1 MGQELAPAERVALP
15 TLCVHTGTVPRLL
28 RHSGQG
34 SNFHP
39 VAAPGPASPGRAAAE
54 LPGAAAACT
63 GAWSTRLRPRT
74 PLPSSGCEGLQR
86 AGTAAARPEQPTHPA
101 REARREREG
110 VGVGVSASVR
120 DAERGGAGALCPPR
134 AAGPPERIRPGRP
147 GTAPAAPRGPISL
160 PARAP
165 QGPAAGSP
173 GRGSHPPRAPTGR
186 RSGTAPGA
194 ARRRVRRH
202 PDSSRERGPAG
213 APSPCQRP
221 LLARRLLPP
230 SGSERP
236 RAGRRVLRLRAPL
249 RPGCS
254 YGSVRARSGTSR
266 GTLAVG
272 AGRDGAAP
280 PRTSPARPGRPE
292 KVAGAPRGRRVPAKL
307 EEPRSGGSRSAN
319 LGGGAERARD
329 GDPGRERRRL
339 QPLRKPGLDPAHAGH
354 ARPPRPCTR
363 AGPARTPHAWSVRV
377 HRSRTRAVLHTH
389 SCAHV
394 RPCPRAALRPCAGT
408 HLPSRTHV
416 QHLHTRRGR
425 HAHVHLCT
433 STRGTDTPAHTRT
446 HLRTPACRSTHA
458 CICAHANSHACTPV
472 RRAQTQRMHTQD
484 IQPPAN
490 ATNAQPGPTEA
501 AGGLRSRHLPRPSWK
516 RPKLPLRMSWGI

>member
-1 MGQELAPAERVALP
+1 MGQELAPAARVALP
-15 TLCVHTGTVPRLL
+15 ILRVHAGTIPQLL
-28 RHSGQG
+28 RHSGRG

-39 VAAPGPASPGRAAAE
+39 AAVPGPASPGRAAAE
-54 LPGAAAACT
+54 LPRAA
-63 GAWSTRLRPRT
+63 GAWSTRLRPST

-86 AGTAAARPEQPTHPA
+86 AGKAAARPEQPTHPA

-120 DAERGGAGALCPPR
+120 DAERSARLALPVPLS
-134 AAGPPERIRPGRP
+134 AL
-147 GTAPAAPRGPISL
+147 APAAPRGPISL

-165 QGPAAGSP
+165 PGPATGSP

-202 PDSSRERGPAG
+202 PGCSRERGPAG
-213 APSPCQRP
+213 ALSPCQRP
-221 LLARRLLPP
+221 RLARRLLPP
-230 SGSERP
+230 SSSERP
-236 RAGRRVLRLRAPL
+236 RAGRWVPRLRAPP

-254 YGSVRARSGTSR
+254 CGSVRARSGTSR

-307 EEPRSGGSRSAN
+307 EEPRGGGSRSAN
-319 LGGGAERARD
+319 LGGGGAERARD

-408 HLPSRTHV
+408 RLPSRTHV

-433 STRGTDTPAHTRT
+433 STQGTDTPAHTRT
-446 HLRTPACRSTHA
+446 HLRMPACRSTHT

-472 RRAQTQRMHTQD
+472 R
-484 IQPPAN
+484 
-490 ATNAQPGPTEA
+490 
-501 AGGLRSRHLPRPSWK
+501 
-516 RPKLPLRMSWGI
+516 